1 MDDSSKNKVRE
12 DAVSEK
18 SEGLA
23 KKPEP
28 DNLKGIKEASNVGKA
43 AVETVNLIED
53 VESTIGKVAEVLM
66 SKKENSGSDGGI
78 KGKAVGRR
86 FNPAQIKSQLLK
98 TIPSEKIMRKEIERE
113 IKKEIKYLHKKAMR
127 MVRTPSGANFFE
139 LNNLLGKIR
148 ELTGILLKLVK
159 TSLESIKTLWLRYVH
174 GVM

>member
-12 DAVSEK
+12 NIAYEK
-18 SEGLA
+18 SDGLA

-28 DNLKGIKEASNVGKA
+28 DNLKGIKEASNIGKT
-43 AVETVNLIED
+43 AVETINLIED

-66 SKKENSGSDGGI
+66 SKKEDSGSGGGI
-78 KGKAVGRR
+78 KGKAAGRK

-98 TIPSEKIMRKEIERE
+98 AMPSEKVMRREIERE
-113 IKKEIKYLHKKAMR
+113 IKKEIKYLHKKVMR
-127 MVRTPSGANFFE
+127 MVRISSGANFFE